1 MSILRNTFLAVATM
15 AAAASAESG
24 GAQPSPSPET
34 TPGATAPAPARAPKS
49 KSAEGSNKDAGHITY
64 LSCERFLELP
74 EDVRP
79 LLIAWVA
86 GQGYQRGTFDAWIMD
101 VEKARR
107 VMAAVDEECFK
118 SPKASFPYKV
128 EAEVAKFRR

>member
-1 MSILRNTFLAVATM
+1 MSILRNTFLFVATM
-15 AAAASAESG
+15 AAAASAEP
-24 GAQPSPSPET
+24 GAAQQPSPGAA
-34 TPGATAPAPARAPKS
+34 PGATAPAPARAPRP
-49 KSAEGSNKDAGHITY
+49 KSAGDSNKDAGHITY

-86 GQGYQRGTFDAWIMD
+86 GQGYQRGTFDAWIMN